1 MMGLAFYLARKD
13 LGHMLRA
20 RETWLWAFL
29 MPVVFFYAI
38 GAAAGGFARPAG
50 RDTLALLAPA
60 DAGWLAERLERRLE
74 RDFRVVRVP
83 DAAGLA
89 RRRRG
94 LILPAGFTEQVLA
107 GKPVEVRLR
116 VQEKDLGS
124 DYDRF
129 RAGRAVYTLL
139 ADLIVVSQH
148 GRAANREAVAELERK
163 PRSLTVAVESA
174 GRRPPR
180 GFEQAVPGIMVMFLL
195 LTMLSSGG
203 VWLVIERKQ
212 GILRRL
218 AAAPVSRGAIVAG
231 KCGGRWALGMIQTGF
246 AMAAGSLLFKVGWG
260 SNWPAVVAL
269 LAVYAGLTAM
279 LGVLL
284 GSLARSERQVIG
296 LAVTSANVLG
306 ALGGCWWPIEI
317 TPFWAQR
324 LALALP
330 TGWAM
335 DGLHKLVSFGEPIW
349 AVTPHLAVL
358 GLATALAGWG
368 AARAFR
374 FQ

>member
-1 MMGLAFYLARKD
+1 MIAQAFYLARKD

-29 MPVVFFYAI
+29 MPLVFFYVI
-38 GAAAGGFARPAG
+38 GMAAGGFGRPAG
-50 RDTLALLAPA
+50 REALALLAPA
-60 DAGWLAERLERRLE
+60 DAGWLAEELERKLE
-74 RDFRVVRVP
+74 RHYRVVRVA
-83 DAAGLA
+83 DGAELA
-89 RRRRG
+89 RYRRG
-94 LILPAGFTEQVLA
+94 LILPEGFTAQVLA
-107 GKPVEVRLR
+107 GKPTEVRLR
-116 VQEKDLGS
+116 MREKDLGS

-129 RAGRAVYTLL
+129 RVGRAVYTLL
-139 ADLIVVSQH
+139 ADLIVVSQ
-148 GRAANREAVAELERK
+148 GGAAADREAVAELERK
-163 PRSLTVAVESA
+163 PRALTLAVESA

-203 VWLVIERKQ
+203 AWLVIERKQ

-218 AAAPVSRGAIVAG
+218 AAAPTSRGAIVAG
-231 KCGGRWALGMIQTGF
+231 KCGARWALGMIQTGF
-246 AMAAGSLLFKVGWG
+246 AMAAGSVLFKVRWG

-284 GSLARSERQVIG
+284 GSVARSERQVIG
-296 LAVTSANVLG
+296 LAVTAANVLG

-317 TPFWAQR
+317 TPLWAQR

-335 DGLHKLVSFGEPIW
+335 EGMHKLVSFGEGVW
-349 AVTPHLAVL
+349 AVMPQAAAL